1 MVLGRHLCS
10 RQEDAPREEG
20 RKKRLTLL
28 FLYLGQ
34 RFNSKQNI
42 WHGVGIPRG
51 KASWKSPQSQAP
63 EPWVPGDSLWGAAA
77 PLTSGELGCSLLLLS
92 DLFHQLQV
100 VVTGFLVVHHGEGV
114 ILTWQCGDRDF
125 TTLSKAIF
133 PGFEILPAVLKW
145 KCLILSIKEK
155 SFHFDI
161 RAFRQELKHKMF

>member
-1 MVLGRHLCS
+1 MPKGKFLGTTHLSRALCSVRISVTAMAQGRSWYQGQTRMFLFTRGTGRAAEISAPCKHAQPAWGWRLRAGGDLVLGRHFCS

-63 EPWVPGDSLWGAAA
+63 EPWVPGDSLWGC
-77 PLTSGELGCSLLLLS
+77 CSNSHL
-92 DLFHQLQV
+92 
-100 VVTGFLVVHHGEGV
+100 
-114 ILTWQCGDRDF
+114 W
-125 TTLSKAIF
+125 
-133 PGFEILPAVLKW
+133 
-145 KCLILSIKEK
+145 
-155 SFHFDI
+155 
-161 RAFRQELKHKMF
+161 